1 MKFSDSD
8 LSMWAREVVL
18 VLRAAEVPVIDHAAP
33 GRVELRTTAGGIV
46 TAWASGKVSAGG
58 PEEARDDALAVLA
71 SKDFVVGWKPGVT
84 GGMLVGRPKA
94 PQPSQVKVAPALF
107 SDLSA
112 LRREVWGRVY
122 AAEYLRNG
130 PPVPGEDA
138 KLRAKSAA
146 AAADLAVA
154 HMPTPA
160 HLEG

>member
-1 MKFSDSD
+1 MKLSNSD
-8 LSMWAREVVL
+8 LSMWAREAVL
-18 VLRAAEVPVIDHAAP
+18 VLRAAEVPAVDHAAP
-33 GRVELRTTAGGIV
+33 GRIELHTTAGGIV

-71 SKDFVVGWKPGVT
+71 SKDFVVGWKPGAT

-94 PQPSQVKVAPALF
+94 PQPTLQVKAAPVQSSELI
-107 SDLSA
+107 D

-122 AAEYLRNG
+122 AAEMTRDA
-130 PPVPGEDA
+130 VPCPLTAEA
-138 KLRAKSAA
+138 MAERAARI
-146 AAADLAVA
+146 ADLAVA